1 MRRGIT
7 LTIHLHRGSLGAR
20 LIAIVAVAALVGT
33 LALTAAPAF
42 ASHEAG
48 DGTAV
53 HHLPAGTATLDG
65 TRDASY
71 EKVAVLTHKGEPDGE
86 IVADVYMVYDADAA
100 RLHVFIEMLSPYTIH
115 ETDHKIVLHNAAGRI
130 FNSEGHT
137 WNGIFGAGHASVE
150 FSAAYACVAAP
161 GEQVGLRLNYTRPDN
176 AKTEA
181 RLPGQTDSPLLVM
194 PIACPEEEVL
204 PGEGDITVIKEADPE
219 DTDAAFGFTFNGVA
233 FGPLTHGEWR
243 LFDELSAGT
252 YTIAETSLP
261 AGWVLD
267 DVVCDADVWERT
279 NDAVEVELGEGES
292 VVCTFSNVFEEDL
305 LPERVVEVSIMKHLC
320 EDVTSV
326 AEFQAIEALAGGN
339 EFLALAFTVLSC
351 PTIVADAGDVQ
362 TDSDV
367 VGGVLPFDFTVAN
380 GGTQTLRADG
390 TFMAAQLCE
399 DDLGI
404 DADGDPTTNV
414 CLDVSHYVFGVP
426 DGSVVVTEHQEPDGY
441 RFGTLR
447 FTPGSGDSAALATPI
462 RAVEASGMIRL
473 DTTNV
478 APDPDGVVRI
488 MLHVYNFAEA
498 EAVRPVVI
506 PPEQAV
512 LPGVGMPDTA
522 TGGPGWL
529 PILLALG
536 LMGSVGVVATANVA
550 ARRRR

>member
-1 MRRGIT
+1 
-7 LTIHLHRGSLGAR
+7 LTIHLRRGSLGAR

-33 LALTAAPAF
+33 FALTARPAL
-42 ASHEAG
+42 ASHEGG

-53 HHLPAGTATLDG
+53 HHLPAGTAALDG

-86 IVADVYMVYDADAA
+86 VVADVYMVYDADAA

-115 ETDHKIVLHNAAGRI
+115 ETDHKIILHNAAGRI

-150 FSAAYACVAAP
+150 FSAAYECVAAP
-161 GEQVGLRLNYTRPDN
+161 GEEVGLRLNYTRPDN

-204 PGEGDITVIKEADPE
+204 PGELGDITVIKEADPE

-233 FGPLTHGEWR
+233 FGPLTHGDSE
-243 LFDELSAGT
+243 LFDELTAGT
-252 YTIAETSLP
+252 HVIAETSLP
-261 AGWVLD
+261 AGWSLD
-267 DVVCDADVWERT
+267 AIVCEAEEDSTWTRT
-279 NDAVEVELGEGES
+279 NDAVSVMLAEGDS
-292 VVCTFSNVFEEDL
+292 VVCVFSNVFEEVV
-305 LPERVVEVSIMKHLC
+305 PERVVEVSIMKHLC

-326 AEFQAIEALAGGN
+326 AEFEEIEAQAGGS
-339 EFLALAFTVLSC
+339 ELLALAFTVINC

-362 TDSDV
+362 TGADV

-380 GGTQTLRADG
+380 GGIQTLQADG

-399 DDLGI
+399 EDLGI
-404 DADGDPTTNV
+404 DADNDPTTNV
-414 CLDVSHYVFGVP
+414 CLDVSHYVFSVP
-426 DGSVVVTEHQEPDGY
+426 DGDVVVTEHEEPDGH

-447 FTPGSGDSAALATPI
+447 FTPGSGDSAALATTI
-462 RAVEASGMIRL
+462 GAVEASGVINL

-478 APDPDGVVRI
+478 EPDADGVVRI

-498 EAVRPVVI
+498 EAVGPVVI

-522 TGGPGWL
+522 AGTGAPSWL
-529 PILLALG
+529 AILLAMG
-536 LMGSVGVVATANVA
+536 LIGSVGALATANVV
-550 ARRRR
+550 ARRRQ